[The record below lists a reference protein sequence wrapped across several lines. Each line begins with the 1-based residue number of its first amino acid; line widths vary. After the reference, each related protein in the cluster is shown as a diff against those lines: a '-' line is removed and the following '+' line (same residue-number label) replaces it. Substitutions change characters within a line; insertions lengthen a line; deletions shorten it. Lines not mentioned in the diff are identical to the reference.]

1 MIDNAIVFTEESLK
15 KHDSELLDKVSE
27 KLKAKVMI
35 CANCEIIG
43 CDTEYF
49 KPMCEKSEAGIF
61 AKEFSEYVDEVI
73 NELKSEVNE

>member
-1 MIDNAIVFTEESLK
+1 MTDNAIIFTEESLK
-15 KHDSELLDKVSE
+15 KHDADLLDKVAD

-49 KPMCEKSEAGIF
+49 RPMCEKAEEGIF
-61 AKEFSEYVDEVI
+61 AREFSEYVDEVI
-73 NELKSEVNE
+73 AELKAEVEE